1 MDTQNPFFSIIIPV
15 YNRPEELNELL
26 ESCLQQSFKN
36 FELIILEDG
45 STIRSESI
53 IESYENN
60 LTINYIQKTNTGPS
74 DTRNKGMQI
83 AKGEFYLIIDSDVI
97 LPKDYLSEIYHK
109 INQESIDC
117 FGGPDAAL
125 SSFTPIQ
132 KAINFSMTSFITTGG
147 IRGSK
152 SNKKFFPR
160 SFNMG
165 LKPNVFKKTN
175 GFNSNL
181 RFGEDIDLSIRIY
194 ELGFNVKYLDSAYV
208 FHKRRTSFKQFFKQI
223 FNSGIARINL
233 SILHKGTLKPIHFLP
248 FTYLIFFSASILIG
262 LFSGKVLFI
271 YPLAFVNLL
280 ILLNALIKLGLRG
293 FVLGLISANIQLLSY
308 GLGFLSGF
316 YFSLFQ
322 PKKLGGNGKN
332 LYQ

>member
-1 MDTQNPFFSIIIPV
+1 MKDNPYFSIIIPV

-26 ESCLQQSFKN
+26 ESCLKQSFKN

-45 STIRSESI
+45 STIGSETI
-53 IESYENN
+53 IKRYENH
-60 LTINYIQKTNTGPS
+60 LTINYIQKANTGPS
-74 DTRNKGMQI
+74 DTRNKGMQLS
-83 AKGEFYLIIDSDVI
+83 KGEFYLIIDSDVI
-97 LPKDYLSEIYHK
+97 LPKDYLTEIYQK

-125 SSFTPIQ
+125 DSFTPIQ

-165 LKPNVFKKTN
+165 LKPEVFKKTN

-194 ELGFNVKYLDSAYV
+194 ELGFQVKYLDSAYV
-208 FHKRRTSFKQFFKQI
+208 FHKRRTNFKQFFKQI
-223 FNSGIARINL
+223 FNSGLARINL
-233 SILHKGTLKPIHFLP
+233 SILHNGTLKFIHFLP
-248 FTYLIFFSASILIG
+248 FAYLIFFFVSILMS
-262 LFSGKVLFI
+262 LFTGKVLFI
-271 YPLAFVNLL
+271 YPIAFINLL
-280 ILLNALIKLGLRG
+280 ILLDAINKLGLRG

-308 GLGFLSGF
+308 GLGFLSGI
-316 YFSLFQ
+316 YFLIFQ
-322 PKKLGGNGKN
+322 PKKLGGNDIN